1 MTDAPSDAASL
12 GHHTQLIGRI
22 TVADELQA
30 TIVELID
37 LALLGKQLSWSA
49 TGPHASAV
57 RRMLEELVV
66 RVRIHTDEVAAR
78 MIELGHLPS
87 GQSRT
92 VAIETDL
99 TPLPPGRLD
108 AEDARAA
115 LAERIAQVRTRL
127 VRSRCT
133 TGEDAITTELFA
145 DIHDNLLAA
154 DASPAGLSD

>member
-1 MTDAPSDAASL
+1 VTDAPSDAASL

-49 TGPHASAV
+49 TGPRASAV

-66 RVRIHTDEVAAR
+66 RLRIHTDEVAAR
-78 MIELGHLPS
+78 MLELGHLPN
-87 GQSRT
+87 GQSRA

-108 AEDARAA
+108 AEGASAA
-115 LAERIAQVRTRL
+115 LMERIEQVRTRL
-127 VRSRCT
+127 VRTRQT
-133 TGEDAITTELFA
+133 TVSDATSTELLA
-145 DIHDNLLAA
+145 NIHDDLLAV
-154 DASPAGLSD
+154 DVSPAGLSD